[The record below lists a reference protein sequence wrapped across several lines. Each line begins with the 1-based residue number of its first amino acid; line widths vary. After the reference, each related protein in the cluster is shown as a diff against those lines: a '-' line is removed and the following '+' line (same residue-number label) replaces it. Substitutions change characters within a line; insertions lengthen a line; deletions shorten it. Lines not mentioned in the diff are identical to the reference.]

1 MGIYIRLVS
10 PFGLP
15 EPDPAWLQPIADYD
29 ADLRIY
35 PSQKD
40 YVYRLA
46 RLATNTG
53 GMNGKMFG
61 ALDNL
66 HPDTKICLNHH
77 LVPVTTIPVA
87 ATFAPPDVIVEQL
100 RRRDTFGMTAEQ
112 IDALMQAQ
120 VDDREARIDRENREA
135 VRDRV
140 KAMRIGLLS
149 RTGSRISLVSPRRPG
164 AHISTETPLVA
175 STAGSVSRP

>member
-15 EPDPAWLQPIADYD
+15 DPDPAWLQPIEDYD

-46 RLATNTG
+46 RLARHTG
-53 GMNGKMFG
+53 GMNGQMFG
-61 ALDNL
+61 ALENL
-66 HPDTKICLNHH
+66 HPDTKICLQRH

-87 ATFAPPDVIVEQL
+87 AIFAPPDIIVEQL
-100 RRRDTFGMTAEQ
+100 RRRDTFGMSAEQ
-112 IDALMQAQ
+112 VGLLMTNSDAERRRK
-120 VDDREARIDRENREA
+120 VDEDVTAGL
-135 VRDRV
+135 RDRV
-140 KAMRIGLLS
+140 RAMRIGLLS
-149 RTGSRISLVSPRRPG
+149 RTGARISLVSPRRPG
-164 AHISTETPLVA
+164 ASLSTETPLVA
-175 STAGSVSRP
+175 SPAGSVSP